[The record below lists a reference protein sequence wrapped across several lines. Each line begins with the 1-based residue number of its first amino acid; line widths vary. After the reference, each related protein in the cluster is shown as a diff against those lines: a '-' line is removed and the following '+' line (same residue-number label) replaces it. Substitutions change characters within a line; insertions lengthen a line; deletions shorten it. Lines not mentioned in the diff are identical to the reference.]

1 MADIVKAVVADGALR
16 SLNGLLDGWTCILE
30 RLVETWQPEDVPWWY
45 NERASL
51 SVLAGAVWAAG
62 DVAFEE
68 FSSEKERRRSKRNFK
83 GRIDV
88 RFCYGGTDFVAEAKQ
103 SWPLIGRQARSA
115 QTAIENDLRHAKKDV
130 RRAPADEGQKL
141 AIVFA
146 SPSFPPAELDDLDG
160 CLMRWRQVFGR
171 IESEAKAFVWV
182 RNCEWILAEDD
193 GYVYPG
199 TAVFIRSI
207 TGR

>member
-1 MADIVKAVVADGALR
+1 MVDTLKVVVADGTLS
-16 SLNGLLDGWTCILE
+16 SLKGLLDGWTRIVE
-30 RLVETWQPEDVPWWY
+30 RLVATWQREDVPWWY

-68 FSSEKERRRSKRNFK
+68 FSSEKERRRSKRKFM

-88 RFCYGGTDFVAEAKQ
+88 RFSYGGTNFVAEAKQ

-115 QTAIENDLRHAKKDV
+115 QTAIEDELRHAGKDV
-130 RRAPADEGQKL
+130 QRAPADEGQKL

-146 SPSFPPAELDDLDG
+146 SPSFPPGELDDVGWL
-160 CLMRWRQVFGR
+160 
-171 IESEAKAFVWV
+171 
-182 RNCEWILAEDD
+182 
-193 GYVYPG
+193 PG
-199 TAVFIRSI
+199 TVEAGLR
-207 TGR
+207 